1 MQVRWSS
8 ERLHELRILEVPG
21 QGIAQGYA
29 IWVEVASQRLFGVW
43 AQMVNLRSPSHKP
56 FSGRGRRSEW
66 EVGKMTPE
74 QQIVSNIVDDCLVIL
89 NNYLWELSYAERK
102 ALRRTAQSRIVN
114 LSLGPMK

>member
-1 MQVRWSS
+1 
-8 ERLHELRILEVPG
+8 
-21 QGIAQGYA
+21 
-29 IWVEVASQRLFGVW
+29 
-43 AQMVNLRSPSHKP
+43 
-56 FSGRGRRSEW
+56 
-66 EVGKMTPE
+66 MTPE